1 VPTPSI
7 VLDSI
12 GIRAFRSMVDE
23 QVVKLPTKG
32 MHLISGTSGAGKTT
46 LVEALAYAFGYSNFS
61 ATELQ
66 SWPWLTKEPLRV
78 VLDFATP
85 GVDRV
90 RLRRGKQTNIQVGTA
105 DEVHTSA
112 KAVQEKLLAQVR
124 VPVEYLQALTYRSQ
138 KTPGMFLA
146 MTDSEK
152 KSFLVNLLKLK
163 TFEDAAEVALSK
175 ASALETQIV
184 RQGAQLAEA
193 VTNVPEEPRKPD
205 LLDPGLARFRAAQAA
220 TERDALQAR
229 FDEAKALD
237 FSLTEVQAQRATNTR
252 KEWEA
257 PIAAARQAYEQCVA
271 PNDKAVSADEANL
284 QTNLGIQTKMK
295 NGHRLSTALVQDK
308 VQSLQERYAGLT
320 NIVLAGDRAAVEMAK
335 VAKSVSVLQAKAC
348 DRCKRPWEGADQA
361 AALSDAL
368 GKLEAFKALVEA
380 GARAAEEVKSAAA
393 EVAEARALVAA
404 MQATDPVS
412 QSLKDAENALRASI
426 ANQDALWR
434 AQKAELRAA
443 YEGVKNAAA
452 LALSEASRITPDEE
466 AVRALTYD
474 LNSKLVA
481 AKGAVNMANRDIDDC
496 ERENDYRQKVYENE
510 LESHKAASNKVAGY
524 RAALADSTR
533 ALDAE
538 KDFLGLVRGFLAFIF
553 DETLARIAD
562 LTNARLALIPNVS
575 ALVIRFESE
584 REVAG
589 GKMRQEIRCVAEK
602 NGHPIPLKAG
612 ISGGMMT
619 AVELAVDL
627 SVADVIAE
635 RTGVYP
641 GWLVLDECFEGL
653 PSDCKTA
660 CFEMLKN
667 TAAERAVFVIDH
679 SEFLKEQFD
688 SIIKVEFD
696 GERSKVVL

>member
-1 VPTPSI
+1 MSTPSI

-23 QVVKLPTKG
+23 QVIKLPSKG

-78 VLDFATP
+78 VLDFVTP

-112 KAVQEKLLAQVR
+112 KAVQEKLLAQVK

-138 KTPGMFLA
+138 KTPGMFLS
-146 MTDSEK
+146 MTDAEK

-163 TFEDAAEVALSK
+163 TFEDAADVALAR
-175 ASALETQIV
+175 ASAIETQVV
-184 RQGAQLAEA
+184 RQQAQLDEA
-193 VTNVPEEPRKPD
+193 RTNVPAEPTPPVMLDAAVPRK
-205 LLDPGLARFRAAQAA
+205 LAANAAI
-220 TERDALQAR
+220 ERDALQAQ

-237 FSLTEVQAQRATNTR
+237 FKLNEAQALRVSEVQKAWEPRIFEARGAYNQCNGAPTDAERASL
-252 KEWEA
+252 A
-257 PIAAARQAYEQCVA
+257 
-271 PNDKAVSADEANL
+271 
-284 QTNLGIQTKMK
+284 TNLGIQTKLK
-295 NGHRLSTALVQDK
+295 KVHQDKQALVQEELR
-308 VQSLQERYAGLT
+308 VNNGLLAGLQDVVKT
-320 NIVLAGDRAAVEMAK
+320 GARAQADMVKLADSIQTLQ
-335 VAKSVSVLQAKAC
+335 KSQC
-348 DRCKRPWEGADQA
+348 DRCKRVWNGPEQEAALKVEMDKLARLGELARAGEDAAAQVEMMKAAGEKLAADIVALRHVDPVPQTLKDNENVLRAAIANADANHRARKAELQAAYEAVKSQA
-361 AALSDAL
+361 AAAL
-368 GKLEAFKALVEA
+368 
-380 GARAAEEVKSAAA
+380 
-393 EVAEARALVAA
+393 
-404 MQATDPVS
+404 
-412 QSLKDAENALRASI
+412 N
-426 ANQDALWR
+426 
-434 AQKAELRAA
+434 
-443 YEGVKNAAA
+443 
-452 LALSEASRITPDEE
+452 EASRITSDEE
-466 AVRALTYD
+466 AVRALLYD
-474 LNSKLVA
+474 LNGKLST
-481 AKGAVNMANRDIDDC
+481 AKNNVHNLNRSIDDH
-496 ERENDYRQKVYENE
+496 EKQNDYLRKVYQGQVDT
-510 LESHKAASNKVAGY
+510 HKAAIRKVEGY
-524 RAALADSTR
+524 ESALADSNK
-533 ALDAE
+533 AVAAE

-653 PSDCKTA
+653 PSDCKIA
-660 CFEMLKN
+660 CFEMLKA
-667 TAAERAVFVIDH
+667 TSEERAVFVIDH
-679 SEFLKEQFD
+679 SEFMKEQFNTV
-688 SIIKVEFD
+688 IEVKFD
-696 GERSKVVL
+696 GNRSKVVL